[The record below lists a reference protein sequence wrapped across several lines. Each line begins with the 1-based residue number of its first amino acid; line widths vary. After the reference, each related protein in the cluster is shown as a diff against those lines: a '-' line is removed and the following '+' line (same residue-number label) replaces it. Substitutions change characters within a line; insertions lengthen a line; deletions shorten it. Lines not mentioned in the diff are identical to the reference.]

1 MNERILNLLSL
12 CMQAMESGFDIKL
25 EVQHGC
31 RPSSILVDLWHH
43 GEDFIIKH
51 IGDIDEAEAY
61 IKELITNVEP
71 KTN

>member
-43 GEDFIIKH
+43 GEDFIIEH

-61 IKELITNVEP
+61 IKELIANGKP
-71 KTN
+71 KID